1 MTLRRQMIVSIAGPA
16 LVIYLVILGFAAVS
30 QYRQSKREV
39 EQAMT
44 RLAASYSSR
53 LDGHLREAARIAV
66 AAARFLES
74 GVPLPDE
81 AVYSLL
87 EENVRQSP
95 LVYGS
100 CLAFEPGTRRPAE
113 ELFAPYVCRDGDSLR
128 HLNIDR
134 SVYDWYRDPKY
145 TWYTRPK
152 SLGRGVWSE
161 PYFDEGAGNI
171 LMSTYSA
178 PFQVGG
184 SSSDAGIAA
193 DRFGGVCTVDIDL
206 PRLRETAG
214 RELDA
219 ELDFVILAADGH
231 YVFHPD
237 PSRIMARTAFDY
249 LNDAGR
255 GSLAPVVRE
264 LLSVEAGANWIDGWE
279 TDEPLGVF
287 HARVPSTGWTF
298 IARVPTASVL
308 ADVRRRTLVNAAALI
323 AALALICAAIYFVAG
338 RIAAPITALE
348 RGVLEVG
355 GGDLDAR
362 IDESA
367 PTVEIRNLA
376 GSFNR
381 MTADLRSVVDRLAVE
396 KSERQRIEHD
406 LDIARRIQQGLLP
419 TAKPDLAEYDIA
431 GWSRA
436 ANKTGGDYYDW
447 QRLPDGR
454 ILVSLA
460 DVSGH
465 GIGPALVAAV
475 CRAYARAS
483 VAANENELDR
493 IVNRLNDLLVED
505 MPDGRFV
512 TFAGVLLDPARHRA
526 QMLSAGHGPLF
537 RCLYAAGE
545 LMESGADGL
554 PLGLMA
560 DGDYGPS
567 DEFPLDPGDSILLV
581 TDGLFEWSSAAG
593 EAYGLERLRTSIR
606 KLAASPADEMIR
618 GLYDKAREFVGGIDQ
633 ADDVSIV
640 VVRRK

>member
-1 MTLRRQMIVSIAGPA
+1 MTLRRQMIVLIAGPT
-16 LVIYLVILGFAAVS
+16 LVIYLVILGLAAVS

-66 AAARFLES
+66 TAARFFES
-74 GVPLPDE
+74 GVSISDE
-81 AVYSLL
+81 TVYALL
-87 EENVRQSP
+87 EDNVAQSP

-100 CLAFEPGTRRPAE
+100 CLAFEPGTRRPAD
-113 ELFAPYVCRDGDSLR
+113 ELFAPYVCRAGDGLR
-128 HLNIDR
+128 RMNIDR
-134 SVYDWYRDPKY
+134 SVYDWYRDPDY
-145 TWYTRPK
+145 TWYSRPK
-152 SLGRGVWSE
+152 ALGRGVWSE

-178 PFQVGG
+178 PFKTSGGADGG
-184 SSSDAGIAA
+184 SAG
-193 DRFGGVCTVDIDL
+193 DGFGGVCTVDIDL
-206 PRLRETAG
+206 PRLRETVG
-214 RELDA
+214 REIDA
-219 ELDFVILAADGH
+219 DLDFVILAGDGH

-237 PSRIMARTAFDY
+237 ASRIMARTVFEY
-249 LNDAGR
+249 LEDDQR
-255 GSLAPVVRE
+255 GSLAPVVRRM
-264 LLSVEAGANWIDGWE
+264 LSEDAGANWIEGWE

-287 HARVPSTGWTF
+287 HARIPSAGWTF
-298 IARVPTASVL
+298 VARVPTANVL
-308 ADVRRRTLVNAAALI
+308 ADVRRRTITSGVALVATL
-323 AALALICAAIYFVAG
+323 LLVCAAIYFVAG
-338 RIAAPITALE
+338 RIAAPITSLE
-348 RGVLEVG
+348 RGVLEVS

-431 GWSRA
+431 GWSQA

-483 VAANENELDR
+483 VAANENDLDR

-512 TFAGVLLDPARHRA
+512 TFAGVLLDPVRHRA

-537 RCLYAAGE
+537 RCLFAAGE

-554 PLGLMA
+554 PLGLMPES
-560 DGDYGPS
+560 DYGPG
-567 DEFPLDPGDSILLV
+567 DEFALDPGDSVLLV
-581 TDGLFEWSSAAG
+581 TDGLFEWTSATG

-606 KLAASPADEMIR
+606 SLAASPADDMIH
-618 GLYDKAREFVGGIDQ
+618 GLYREARQFVGDVDQ
-633 ADDVSIV
+633 ADDVTIV
-640 VVRRK
+640 VVRRR